1 MNKQQYEAW
10 VIKADEK
17 LQHSNLFKDSAHQEI
32 YSSYN
37 GYVAALGVS
46 VLMTGLVPTLAIYY
60 QDNEGVCRKNVLE
73 VIAEMVGGDG
83 YTAQQLL
90 KDAVKHSLQ
99 ERKKLQTKVVESS
112 VALMQVIRTYKL
124 VD

>member
-1 MNKQQYEAW
+1 MNKLQYEAW
-10 VIKADEK
+10 VINADEK
-17 LQHSNLFKDSAHQEI
+17 LQHSNLFKDPAHQEI

-37 GYVAALGVS
+37 GYVSALGVS

-60 QDNEGVCRKNVLE
+60 QDNDGVCRKNILE
-73 VIAEMVGGDG
+73 VIAEMIGGRG

-90 KDAVKHSLQ
+90 DTVLHSPDRREELQ
-99 ERKKLQTKVVESS
+99 KRIVESS
-112 VALMQVIRTYKL
+112 IALKQVIRTYKL

>member
-10 VIKADEK
+10 VINADEK

-60 QDNEGVCRKNVLE
+60 QDNEGVCRKNVVE
-73 VIAEMVGGDG
+73 VIAEMVGENS
-83 YTAQQLL
+83 ARQLVESVL
-90 KDAVKHSLQ
+90 PSPDRSKELQ
-99 ERKKLQTKVVESS
+99 KKIVESS
-112 VALMQVIRTYKL
+112 IALKQVIRTYKL

>member
-10 VIKADEK
+10 VIKADET
-17 LQHSNLFKDSAHQEI
+17 LQHSNLFKDHARQEI

-46 VLMTGLVPTLAIYY
+46 VLMTGLIPTLAIYY
-60 QDNEGVCRKNVLE
+60 QDNDGVCRKNVLE
-73 VIAEMVGGDG
+73 VIAEMVGENSARQLME
-83 YTAQQLL
+83 TALRSPQRR
-90 KDAVKHSLQ
+90 KELQ
-99 ERKKLQTKVVESS
+99 KKVVESS
-112 VALMQVIRTYKL
+112 IALKQVVRTYKL

>member
-73 VIAEMVGGDG
+73 VIAEMVGENS
-83 YTAQQLL
+83 AQQLVESVL
-90 KDAVKHSLQ
+90 HSPDRRKELQ
-99 ERKKLQTKVVESS
+99 KKIVESS
-112 VALMQVIRTYKL
+112 IALKQVIRTYKL

>member
-10 VIKADEK
+10 VINADEK

-73 VIAEMVGGDG
+73 VIAEMVGENS
-83 YTAQQLL
+83 AQQLVESVL
-90 KDAVKHSLQ
+90 HSPDRRKELQ
-99 ERKKLQTKVVESS
+99 KKIVESS
-112 VALMQVIRTYKL
+112 IALKQVIRTYKL